1 MIRRNVFEELV
12 GPMTIGMLLK
22 AHRVTNA
29 FSTDQIE
36 KKLKLTKGELH
47 KLELGKKRL
56 TLKEAIQIAKKLDEY
71 QDFYAL
77 IWFQEEA
84 RSAGLD
90 FDKYFRSHID

>member
-36 KKLKLTKGELH
+36 KRVGH
-47 KLELGKKRL
+47 RN
-56 TLKEAIQIAKKLDEY
+56 
-71 QDFYAL
+71 
-77 IWFQEEA
+77 
-84 RSAGLD
+84 
-90 FDKYFRSHID
+90 